1 MAKAPADIREVDFG
15 RLDAES
21 DKQLPN
27 YFVDT
32 GVIERISQG
41 ERQFVIGRKGSGKT
55 ALFQHPQKVIGGSHI
70 VQLEFSDYAWE
81 THKAVKELGL
91 PLENAY
97 TASWVFTFLV
107 SACRKWMTSVDP
119 NVAKRARA
127 VYLQIYGA
135 EEGGLKDILFDR
147 FRRLRKIEGPAVG
160 GFAKVG
166 AVEIADIPE
175 GAHLAHAAN
184 AWNRKLLELADEL
197 FKTKPITI
205 FVDRL
210 DDGWDASPEIK
221 AMLSGAIKATRT
233 LNLRYAAKRP
243 PAVVLFLRSDIYSYL
258 DFNDKN
264 KIGADIEHVNWDQAT
279 LIDIANARIAQSV
292 PVKKKDAWAAVFSDK
307 QMRQRAY
314 IPNYIIKRTMLRPR
328 DMIAFCIYCK
338 EAAVK
343 NGHSVVEPSDVYE
356 AEIAYSRH
364 VYEELRDEMHKQVPE
379 YEDLF
384 RALNRIGYSRFT
396 FADWE
401 RSVKDV
407 GLDCANSKN
416 FLLTLFEYAVV
427 GVPRVGGKGGGSK
440 YEFVYENRF
449 LEPNFVDDLVV
460 HPALRKHLNLKD
472 AMPAADGVAEEE
484 MSDE

>member
-1 MAKAPADIREVDFG
+1 MKAMPDIRDVDFG

-21 DKQLPN
+21 DKKLPS

-32 GVIERISQG
+32 GVIERISRG

-55 ALFQHPQKVIGGSHI
+55 ALFQHPLKSIGGSHI

-81 THKAVKELGL
+81 SHKAVKELGL

-97 TASWVFTFLV
+97 TASWIFTFLI
-107 SACRKWMTSVDP
+107 SACRKWSTSVDQA
-119 NVAKRARA
+119 VSKKAKS
-127 VYLQIYGA
+127 VYLKIYGA
-135 EEGGLKDILFDR
+135 EEGDLKDILFDR

-160 GFAKVG
+160 DFIKAGS
-166 AVEIADIPE
+166 VEIRDIPD

-184 AWNRKLLELADEL
+184 AWNRKLFELADEL

-221 AMLSGAIKATRT
+221 AMLSGAIKAART
-233 LNLRYAAKRP
+233 INLRYAAKRP
-243 PAVVLFLRSDIYSYL
+243 PAVVLFLRSDIYSQL

-264 KIGADIEHVNWDQAT
+264 KIGADIEHVNWDQGT
-279 LIDIANARIAQSV
+279 LIDIAGARIAESV
-292 PVKKKDAWAAVFSDK
+292 PVRKEDAWSAVFSDK

-328 DMIAFCIYCK
+328 DMIAFCIYCR
-338 EAAVK
+338 EAAVS
-343 NGHSVVEPSDVYE
+343 NGHSIVEPSDVYE
-356 AEIAYSRH
+356 AEKAYSRH
-364 VYEELRDEMHKQVPE
+364 IYEELRDEMHKQVPE

-401 RSVKDV
+401 KSIKDV
-407 GLDCANSKN
+407 GLDSGKCKQY
-416 FLLTLFEYAVV
+416 LLTLFEYAVV

-440 YEFVYENRF
+440 YEFIYENRF

-460 HPALRKHLNLKD
+460 HHALRKHLNLKD
-472 AMPAADGVAEEE
+472 AMPAADGVAELDL
-484 MSDE
+484 DED